1 MLRQLASG
9 SGQVVVV
16 GASPDRV
23 NRNAVMRRFVVE
35 GLAEVLGADRVTESS
50 LETALSVVG
59 RTVPELVVCFGS
71 CMPDVCDYGPLRDLC
86 DRLGA
91 RLAFWLHDDPY
102 EFDFSYR
109 AAAVA
114 DHVFS
119 NDRWAALHY
128 DHPRASFLPMA
139 ASRRAHWRAW
149 RDEKK
154 SDVFFCGVAFPNR
167 IQIVSDLAPV
177 LQGMRTRLLGA
188 DWPASIPFARNERLR
203 NDEWSDGCADSW
215 VTLNM
220 GRNLHLANRRYQ
232 LDPATPGPRTFEAAM
247 AGTVQLCFV
256 DGLAIEDFFDIGS
269 EVLVFDDP
277 AGFRRHV
284 ERLRDE
290 PALARQ
296 IACAAQARAL
306 RDHTY
311 AARAR
316 ELLLRCGWV
325 LEQQTAAIP

>member
-1 MLRQLASG
+1 MLQHVAPG
-9 SGQVVVV
+9 SGKVVVV

-23 NRNAVMRRFVVE
+23 NRNAVMRRFVAE
-35 GLAEVLGADRVTESS
+35 GLAEVLGVGQVAECS
-50 LETALSVVG
+50 LETALSVV
-59 RTVPELVVCFGS
+59 RQVRPRLVVCFGS
-71 CMPDVCDYGPLRDLC
+71 CMPDICDYGSLRDLC
-86 DRLGA
+86 DGAGA

-109 AAAVA
+109 AASVA
-114 DHVFS
+114 DWVFS

-128 DHPRASFLPMA
+128 DHPHAYFLPMA
-139 ASRRAHWRAW
+139 ASRRAHWREW
-149 RDEKK
+149 RDDKK

-167 IQIVSDLAPV
+167 IQIVADLAGV
-177 LQGMRTRLLGA
+177 LQGLRTRLLGA
-188 DWPASIPFARNERLR
+188 EWPASIPFARNERLR

-215 VTLNM
+215 ITLNM

-256 DGLAIEDFFDIGS
+256 DGLAIEDFFDIGA

-284 ERLRDE
+284 ERLLDE
-290 PALARQ
+290 PALARS
-296 IACAAQARAL
+296 IACAAQARTV

-316 ELLLRCGWV
+316 ELLQRCGWV
-325 LEQQTAAIP
+325 PDQPGGTVP